1 MIVYTVGTF
10 DLLHVGH
17 LALLNHCKTLGDV
30 VAVGVASD
38 EVVNLYKPHVPVIPL
53 NQRMEM
59 LEALQCVDIVRPYH
73 ELEYISGCKELKADI
88 FVIGGDWARKTPN
101 LDVEAYLKAE
111 GKQIT
116 QVRYNPR
123 TSSTKIK
130 QTVIAQTE
138 KIVAKK
144 GTLISSPP
152 TLNIPTLN

>member
-1 MIVYTVGTF
+1 
-10 DLLHVGH
+10 
-17 LALLNHCKTLGDV
+17 
-30 VAVGVASD
+30 
-38 EVVNLYKPHVPVIPL
+38 
-53 NQRMEM
+53 MEM